1 MFAMVRR
8 ICLIIAAVTAA
19 SAGAS
24 LQPPAGYQQTPQHP
38 NTSRFTCPAFP
49 PPFTGALDF
58 TSKYEGS
65 DSARA
70 TLNPQADRAFHE
82 QTKAITELE
91 KVVSQVVT
99 GFAHDGNPARA
110 QCVVNGLD
118 SWARAD
124 ALTSVAKNHT
134 GKSMRKWALATLSS
148 SWLQLKFSPAHPL
161 VGQQEK
167 AAAVELWLSHLADL
181 TVADWRDLPLKRVN
195 NHSYWAAWAIMA
207 TAVVTDRRDLF
218 DQSLAMYRT
227 AANQVDSAGF
237 LPNEL
242 RRRQR
247 AFSYH
252 NYAIQP
258 LVMIALFARS
268 NGVEVTA
275 ENDKALQR
283 LAGRILSGFDNP
295 DEFTRQ
301 TGIPQDVAFTRQAS
315 SLAWLEGWCAL
326 QTCDAQL
333 TQRLAALRPLHS
345 TRLGGDLSWLFATH

>member
-1 MFAMVRR
+1 MFALIRR
-8 ICLIIAAVTAA
+8 VSLFIAAVTAA

-24 LQPPAGYQQTPQHP
+24 LQPPAGYQQEPQRHA
-38 NTSRFTCPAFP
+38 SSHFTCPAFP
-49 PPFTGALDF
+49 STFTGTLDF

-82 QTKAITELE
+82 QTRAITELE

-110 QCVVNGLD
+110 ACVVNGLEA
-118 SWARAD
+118 WAKAE
-124 ALTSVAKNHT
+124 ALTAPAKNHT
-134 GKSMRKWALATLSS
+134 GKAMRKWALATLSS

-161 VGQQEK
+161 ETQK
-167 AAAVELWLSHLADL
+167 DAAAEVERWLSHLGDL

-207 TAVVTDRRDLF
+207 TAVATDRRDLF

-227 AANQVDSAGF
+227 AASQVDSEGF

-242 RRRQR
+242 RRKQR

-283 LAGRILSGFDNP
+283 LGDRILSEFDNP
-295 DEFTRQ
+295 EAFNRKA
-301 TGIPQDVAFTRQAS
+301 GITQDIAFTRQAS
-315 SLAWLEGWCAL
+315 SMAWLEGWCAL
-326 QTCDAQL
+326 ESCDAAL
-333 TQRLAALRPLHS
+333 NQRLAALRPLHS
-345 TRLGGDLSWLFATH
+345 TRLGGDLSWLFAAH

>member
-1 MFAMVRR
+1 MFALVRR
-8 ICLIIAAVTAA
+8 LCLVIAAVTAT

-24 LQPPAGYQQTPQHP
+24 LQPPAGYQQPPQHHAA
-38 NTSRFTCPAFP
+38 SRFTCPSFP
-49 PPFTGALDF
+49 APFTGALDF

-70 TLNPQADRAFHE
+70 TLNPQADQAFHE

-99 GFAHDGNPARA
+99 GFARDGNPARA
-110 QCVVNGLD
+110 DCVVNGLD
-118 SWARAD
+118 AWARAG
-124 ALTSVAKNHT
+124 ALTAVAKKHT

-148 SWLQLKFSPAHPL
+148 SWLQLKFSPTHPL
-161 VGQQEK
+161 DRQQQK
-167 AAAVELWLSHLADL
+167 AADVEHWLSHLADL

-227 AANQVDSAGF
+227 AANQVDSEGF

-242 RRRQR
+242 RRKQR

-275 ENDKALQR
+275 ENDNALQR
-283 LAGRILSGFDNP
+283 LARRILSGFDNP
-295 DEFTRQ
+295 DVFTRK
-301 TGIPQDVAFTRQAS
+301 TGIPQDSAFTQQAS
-315 SLAWLEGWCAL
+315 SIAWLEGWCAL
-326 QTCDAQL
+326 QTCDAR
-333 TQRLAALRPLHS
+333 TNQRISALRPLHS
-345 TRLGGDLSWLFATH
+345 SRLGGDLSWFFAAH

>member
-1 MFAMVRR
+1 MFALVRR
-8 ICLIIAAVTAA
+8 ICLIIAAAMAA
-19 SAGAS
+19 SAGAT
-24 LQPPAGYQQTPQHP
+24 LQPPAGYQQAPQHHAA
-38 NTSRFTCPAFP
+38 SRFTCPAFP
-49 PPFTGALDF
+49 APFTGALDF

-70 TLNPQADRAFHE
+70 TLNPQADRAFHQ
-82 QTKAITELE
+82 QTKSITGLE
-91 KVVSQVVT
+91 KVVSQVVA

-110 QCVVNGLD
+110 ECVVNGLD
-118 SWARAD
+118 LWARAG
-124 ALTSVAKNHT
+124 ALTTVAKNHT
-134 GKSMRKWALATLSS
+134 GKSMRKWALATLAS

-161 VGQQEK
+161 EGQQEK
-167 AAAVELWLSHLADL
+167 VADIEHWLSHLADL

-227 AANQVDSAGF
+227 AANQVDNAGF

-242 RRRQR
+242 RRAQR

-268 NGVEVTA
+268 NGVEVTS
-275 ENDKALQR
+275 ENNKALQR
-283 LAGRILSGFDNP
+283 LANRVLSGFDNP
-295 DEFTRQ
+295 DVFTRK
-301 TGIPQDVAFTRQAS
+301 TGIPQDIAFTRQAS

-326 QTCDAQL
+326 EECDPEVK
-333 TQRLAALRPLHS
+333 QRIAALRQLHS
-345 TRLGGDLSWLFATH
+345 TRLGGDLSWLFAPH

>member
-1 MFAMVRR
+1 MFTLVRR
-8 ICLIIAAVTAA
+8 ISLFIAAVTAA

-24 LQPPAGYQQTPQHP
+24 LQPPAGYQQEPQHHA
-38 NTSRFTCPAFP
+38 SSHFTCPAFP
-49 PPFTGALDF
+49 PPFTDALDF
-58 TSKYEGS
+58 TSKYDGS

-82 QTKAITELE
+82 QTKAITQLE

-99 GFAHDGNPARA
+99 GFDHDGNPARA
-110 QCVVNGLD
+110 ACVVNGLET
-118 SWARAD
+118 WARAG
-124 ALTSVAKNHT
+124 ALTATAKNHT

-148 SWLQLKFSPAHPL
+148 SWLQLKFSPDHPL
-161 VGQQEK
+161 ETQKDG
-167 AAAVELWLSHLADL
+167 AAEVERWLSRLGDL

-227 AANQVDSAGF
+227 AASQVDSEGF

-242 RRRQR
+242 RRKQR

-283 LAGRILSGFDNP
+283 LGDRILSGFDNP
-295 DEFTRQ
+295 QPFTRKA
-301 TGIPQDVAFTRQAS
+301 GIAQDVAFTRQAS
-315 SLAWLEGWCAL
+315 SVAWLEGWCAL
-326 QTCDAQL
+326 ESCDAAL
-333 TQRLAALRPLHS
+333 HQRLAALRPLHS
-345 TRLGGDLSWLFATH
+345 TRLGGDLSWLFTAH